1 MRCINRKYRNLAAAL
16 VTLILAGSLTGCG
29 TVNYDMQ
36 YDTDYGVSSY
46 RVNVNSSAERA
57 KSFAQDLCVADGD
70 IEASGQVDM
79 ETASVAGLFDLKDAD
94 TLYAKN
100 IYATMNPASLTKIM
114 TALTALKYGSAEQML
129 KASENCVITE
139 SGAQLSGIKPGDQMT
154 LNQALHILLIYS
166 ANDVAIMIAEGVAG
180 SVDNFCNLM
189 NEEAAAIGAT
199 GSHFLNPN
207 GLTQEGHFVTGYD
220 MYLIFNEAMKY
231 ELFNEIIQMPSYTTT
246 YTLANGES
254 KELTV
259 NNTNRYMRDNLAT
272 APEKITVIGGKT
284 GTTAAAGH
292 CLILLSRDSSGNPYI
307 SVIMNSDSTDNM
319 YLQMNELLDEINRQV
334 EK

>member
-1 MRCINRKYRNLAAAL
+1 
-16 VTLILAGSLTGCG
+16 
-29 TVNYDMQ
+29 
-36 YDTDYGVSSY
+36 
-46 RVNVNSSAERA
+46 
-57 KSFAQDLCVADGD
+57 
-70 IEASGQVDM
+70 
-79 ETASVAGLFDLKDAD
+79 
-94 TLYAKN
+94 
-100 IYATMNPASLTKIM
+100 
-114 TALTALKYGSAEQML
+114 
-129 KASENCVITE
+129 
-139 SGAQLSGIKPGDQMT
+139 
-154 LNQALHILLIYS
+154 
-166 ANDVAIMIAEGVAG
+166 
-180 SVDNFCNLM
+180 
-189 NEEAAAIGAT
+189 
-199 GSHFLNPN
+199 
-207 GLTQEGHFVTGYD
+207 
-220 MYLIFNEAMKY
+220 
-231 ELFNEIIQMPSYTTT
+231 MPSYTTT

>member
-129 KASENCVITE
+129 TASENCVITE

-180 SVDNFCNLM
+180 SVDNF
-189 NEEAAAIGAT
+189 
-199 GSHFLNPN
+199 
-207 GLTQEGHFVTGYD
+207 
-220 MYLIFNEAMKY
+220 
-231 ELFNEIIQMPSYTTT
+231 
-246 YTLANGES
+246 
-254 KELTV
+254 
-259 NNTNRYMRDNLAT
+259 
-272 APEKITVIGGKT
+272 
-284 GTTAAAGH
+284 
-292 CLILLSRDSSGNPYI
+292 
-307 SVIMNSDSTDNM
+307 
-319 YLQMNELLDEINRQV
+319 
-334 EK
+334 